1 MRLFELLC
9 PDCPPA
15 RLARELV
22 VEDRFLAHLGQAA
35 LPFAITG
42 LAIAVI
48 ARLADR
54 EVKP

>member
-1 MRLFELLC
+1 MQLFELLC

-22 VEDRFLAHLGQAA
+22 VEDRFLSHLGLAV
-35 LPFAITG
+35 LPFAVTG

-54 EVKP
+54 QVKP

>member
-1 MRLFELLC
+1 MLFELLSC

-22 VEDRFLAHLGQAA
+22 FADLAHLGYAA

-42 LAIAVI
+42 LAIVVVT
-48 ARLADR
+48 RLVDR
-54 EVKP
+54 EGKS

>member
-22 VEDRFLAHLGQAA
+22 IEDHFLAHLGYAA

-42 LAIAVI
+42 LAIVVV
-48 ARLADR
+48 ARIADR
-54 EVKP
+54 GAKP

>member
-22 VEDRFLAHLGQAA
+22 VEDHLLAHIGQAL

-42 LAIAVI
+42 LAIAVVS
-48 ARLADR
+48 RLADR